1 VTNAPARRSINMT
14 AIGLRAVG
22 LMFTRYRQPTPR
34 GSYRWALRVAE
45 MTAWGTA
52 ALVVVLVHAAALDT
66 VEYRWGLAS
75 TGLLILWLAMLFRYL
90 LPTFGA
96 HRWLLVLSG
105 AVHLLFACVIYGV
118 LRGDVV
124 GAQLIF
130 VPVIIATGLLGR
142 LPEAL
147 VVPTAALAGFY
158 VTGTVV
164 GNAPDAAEMAMTGGV
179 FLLSG
184 GVAGVLS
191 KELRDHYRGE
201 REEHRL
207 ATAVRHRLMSVV
219 DAVDEAIVFSDRQGV
234 LRVVNRRAAELF
246 DIDPDEYLGLL
257 GVQLQRTLARKTE
270 DPEGFMETFQ
280 DVRDDPELELRCDI
294 EQIIPKRRAL
304 RLYSSP
310 ALDESGTLV
319 GRIDVYTDLTE
330 SVQRAAEVERLY
342 EEARRTAE
350 SYQRSL
356 LPDSI
361 PTLPRVT
368 SVAHYVPAAGRRA
381 VCGDFYDFVSLPDG
395 RAGVVLGDVCGIGPT
410 AVGDGALTR
419 YTLESFADQ
428 DPHPGRLLE
437 RMNAHV
443 YEHIPGDRFVRLLFG
458 ILDPERAV
466 FEYANAGHV
475 PPVIYRAKLGEA
487 QWLGEGG
494 IALAVEEDSQY
505 KVGRVELE
513 PGDML
518 VLYTDG
524 VTEAPRRGRPYGQGR
539 FLDLVEAYGMG
550 TPGEMSQA
558 IRRSVDAWVENGEL
572 RDDLAILV
580 CQVVPD
586 SVIDEPTRELVL
598 PNETSRLREVRQ
610 FVSSFLSDL
619 RAPVDVSS
627 EILLAVNE
635 AAANACKY
643 GKRPD
648 RRSEIRVLCALE
660 GSVVTVVVADDGTG
674 FEPSR
679 FNGWHLP
686 DRFASGGRG
695 LFLMRELMD
704 DVEIDSTPEGTTVK
718 LSRRMASGP
727 R

>member
-1 VTNAPARRSINMT
+1 
-14 AIGLRAVG
+14 
-22 LMFTRYRQPTPR
+22 MFTRYRQPIP

-45 MTAWGTA
+45 MTAWGTV
-52 ALVVVLVHAAALDT
+52 ALVIILLHTADLDAHA
-66 VEYRWGLAS
+66 YRWGLVIS
-75 TGLLILWLAMLFRYL
+75 GLLMLWLAGLFRYL
-90 LPTFGA
+90 LPTFGS
-96 HRWLLVLSG
+96 HRWMLAVSG
-105 AVHLLFACVIYGV
+105 VVHLLFASAVYGV
-118 LRGDVV
+118 LCDGVS
-124 GAQLIF
+124 GAQLVF
-130 VPVIIATGLLGR
+130 VPVIVATGLIGR
-142 LPEAL
+142 FPEAL
-147 VVPTAALAGFY
+147 LIPVGAMAGFY
-158 VTGTVV
+158 LAGVIW
-164 GNAPDAAEMAMTGGV
+164 GNAPDAAEVAITGGV

-184 GVAGVLS
+184 GVAGLLA
-191 KELRDHYRGE
+191 KELRRHYRGE

-219 DAVDEAIVFSDRQGV
+219 DAVDEGIVFSDRHGV
-234 LRVVNRRAAELF
+234 LRVVNRRAGELF
-246 DIDPDEYLGLL
+246 DIEPDEYLGLL
-257 GVQLQRTLARKTE
+257 GVQLQRIFARKTE
-270 DPEGFMETFQ
+270 DPEGFMEMFQ
-280 DVRDDPELELRCDI
+280 DVRDDPELELRRDV
-294 EQIIPKRRAL
+294 EQIIPERRAL

-310 ALDESGTLV
+310 ALDEKGLLV

-330 SVQRAAEVERLY
+330 SVQRAAEVESLY

-356 LPDSI
+356 LPDTL
-361 PTLPRVT
+361 PTLPRVAF
-368 SVAHYVPAAGRRA
+368 VAHYVPAAGRRA
-381 VCGDFYDFVSLPDG
+381 VCGDFYDFVALPDG
-395 RAGVVLGDVCGIGPT
+395 RAGVVLGDVCGVGPT

-419 YTLESFADQ
+419 YTLESFTDQ
-428 DPHPGRLLE
+428 DSHPGRLLG
-437 RMNAHV
+437 RMNSHI
-443 YEHIPGDRFVRLLFG
+443 YEHVPAERFVRMLFG

-475 PPVIYRAKLGEA
+475 PPVIYRAKSGEA
-487 QWLGEGG
+487 EWLGEGG
-494 IALAVEEDSQY
+494 LALAVEQDSEY
-505 KVGRVELE
+505 KVGRVELQ

-518 VLYTDG
+518 VMYTDG

-539 FLDLVEAYGMG
+539 FRDLVEAYGMG

-558 IRRSVDAWVENGEL
+558 IRRSVDAWVEEGGL

-635 AAANACKY
+635 AVANACKY
-643 GKRPD
+643 AKRPEK
-648 RRSEIRVLCALE
+648 RSEIRVLCALE
-660 GSVVTVVVADDGTG
+660 GSEVSVVVADDGTG
-674 FEPSR
+674 FEPGR
-679 FNGWHLP
+679 LNGYQLP

-695 LFLMRELMD
+695 LFLMRALMD
-704 DVEIDSTPEGTTVK
+704 DVDIDSSPDGTTVT
-718 LSRRMASGP
+718 LSRELVSGP